1 MSDRDL
7 TNGVPITEL
16 GDGEMIAGKLG
27 EDEIL
32 LAREGDV
39 VHAVGA
45 TCTHYGGP
53 LAEGALV
60 NGTVRCPWHH
70 ACFDLRTG
78 AVLRAPALAP
88 LARWR
93 VERRGDRY
101 FVAGKL
107 EPETPAPSTGPEN
120 VVIVGMGAAGINV
133 ADTLRREGYGGR
145 IVMISRETELPYD
158 KPNLSKD
165 YLAGHAP
172 AEWLPVH
179 PREYYDE
186 QRIELRLGAVVS
198 SVDTNARHITIAP
211 AERLPF
217 DALVLAAGTEPRLLP
232 VPHENVHYLRT
243 RRDSERLVE
252 LAATSRRAVVIGA
265 GFIGLETAASLRQR
279 GLEVVVLSPDRVPL
293 QRILGDEVGARIRAI
308 HEEHGVAFRFGQSV
322 KAVEAGSVLLDD
334 GSRLEGDLIVAG
346 IGVTPAVD
354 VARAAGLEVENGIVV
369 NELLETSAP
378 NVWACGDIAA
388 WPDARSGT
396 KLRVEHWVVAGRQ
409 GQTVARNI
417 LGKRERFDAV
427 PFFWSAHY
435 DVTIAYVGNAAG
447 WETAQ
452 VLGSLEKNDATI
464 VYRRGS
470 NVLAVATIGRD
481 TISLSAELAMER
493 GDWTGLNALLSEHP
507 GPKA

>member
-1 MSDRDL
+1 
-7 TNGVPITEL
+7 
-16 GDGEMIAGKLG
+16 MIVGKLG

-32 LAREGDV
+32 LAREGEE

-78 AVLRAPALAP
+78 TVLRAPALAP

-101 FVAGKL
+101 FVTGRI
-107 EPETPAPSTGPEN
+107 EPEPPSPSTGPEN

-133 ADTLRREGYGGR
+133 ADTLRREGFGGR

-198 SVDTNARHITIAP
+198 SIDTNAKHITIAP
-211 AERLPF
+211 DAVGREERLPF

-232 VPHENVHYLRT
+232 VPNEQVHYLRT

-252 LAATSRRAVVIGA
+252 LAATARRAIVIGS
-265 GFIGLETAASLRQR
+265 GFIGLETA
-279 GLEVVVLSPDRVPL
+279 
-293 QRILGDEVGARIRAI
+293 
-308 HEEHGVAFRFGQSV
+308 
-322 KAVEAGSVLLDD
+322 
-334 GSRLEGDLIVAG
+334 
-346 IGVTPAVD
+346 
-354 VARAAGLEVENGIVV
+354 
-369 NELLETSAP
+369 
-378 NVWACGDIAA
+378 
-388 WPDARSGT
+388 
-396 KLRVEHWVVAGRQ
+396 
-409 GQTVARNI
+409 
-417 LGKRERFDAV
+417 
-427 PFFWSAHY
+427 
-435 DVTIAYVGNAAG
+435 
-447 WETAQ
+447 
-452 VLGSLEKNDATI
+452 
-464 VYRRGS
+464 
-470 NVLAVATIGRD
+470 
-481 TISLSAELAMER
+481 
-493 GDWTGLNALLSEHP
+493 
-507 GPKA
+507 

>member
-1 MSDRDL
+1 
-7 TNGVPITEL
+7 
-16 GDGEMIAGKLG
+16 
-27 EDEIL
+27 
-32 LAREGDV
+32 
-39 VHAVGA
+39 
-45 TCTHYGGP
+45 
-53 LAEGALV
+53 
-60 NGTVRCPWHH
+60 
-70 ACFDLRTG
+70 
-78 AVLRAPALAP
+78 LAP

-107 EPETPAPSTGPEN
+107 EPETSATSTGPEN
-120 VVIVGMGAAGINV
+120 VVIVGMGAAGMNV

-145 IVMISRETELPYD
+145 IVMISREADLPYD

-198 SVDTNARHITIAP
+198 SVDTKAKHIILAP
-211 AERLPF
+211 DAVSREERLPF

-232 VPHENVHYLRT
+232 VPNENVHYLRT

-252 LAATSRRAVVIGA
+252 LAATSRRAIVIGS
-265 GFIGLETAASLRQR
+265 GFIGLEAAASLRQR
-279 GLEVVVLSPDRVPL
+279 GLDVVVLSPDRVPL

-308 HEEHGVAFRFGQSV
+308 HEEHGVTFRFGQSV
-322 KAVEAGSVLLDD
+322 KAVEMESVLLDD

-354 VARAAGLEVENGIVV
+354 VARAAGIEVENGIVV
-369 NELLETSAP
+369 NEFLETSAP
-378 NVWACGDIAA
+378 NVWACGDIAS

-417 LGKRERFDAV
+417 LGRRERFDAV
-427 PFFWSAHY
+427 PFFWSAHF

-447 WETAQ
+447 WETAE

-464 VYRRGS
+464 VYRRGPD
-470 NVLAVATIGRD
+470 VLAVATIGRD
-481 TISLSAELAMER
+481 TISLAAEQAMER
-493 GDWTGLNALLSEHP
+493 GDWTGLNALLTEP
-507 GPKA
+507 T

>member
-1 MSDRDL
+1 MADRDL
-7 TNGVPITEL
+7 TSGVPITEL
-16 GDGEMIAGKLG
+16 RDGEMISGKLG
-27 EDEIL
+27 DDAIL
-32 LAREGDV
+32 LARLGDEV
-39 VHAVGA
+39 YAVAA
-45 TCTHYGGP
+45 TCTHYAGP

-78 AVLRAPALAP
+78 AVLRAPAPAP
-88 LARWR
+88 LARWQ

-107 EPETPAPSTGPEN
+107 EPEPPAPSPGPEN

-133 ADTLRREGYGGR
+133 AGTLRAEGYGGR
-145 IVMISRETELPYD
+145 IVMISRETDLPFD

-186 QRIELRLGAVVS
+186 QRIELRFGAVVTS
-198 SVDTNARHITIAP
+198 IDTAARHITIEP
-211 AERLPF
+211 DERLPF
-217 DALVLAAGTEPRLLP
+217 DALVFATGSEPRLLP
-232 VPHENVHYLRT
+232 VPHEGVHYLRT
-243 RRDSERLVE
+243 RRDAERLVE
-252 LAATSRRAVVIGA
+252 LAGTSKRAIVIGS

-279 GLEVVVLSPDRVPL
+279 GLEVVVISPDRLPL
-293 QRILGDEVGARIRAI
+293 QRILGDEVGARILAI
-308 HEEHGVAFRFGQSV
+308 HEEHGVAFRFGRTV
-322 KAVEAGSVLLDD
+322 KAVEAGSVILDD

-354 VARAAGLEVENGIVV
+354 VARAAGIHVEKGIVV

-378 NVWACGDIAA
+378 HVWACGDIAS

-396 KLRVEHWVVAGRQ
+396 SLRVEHWVVAGRQ

-417 LGKRERFDAV
+417 LGRRERFDAV

-435 DVTIAYVGNAAG
+435 DVTINYLGNAAG
-447 WETAQ
+447 WDTVE

-464 VYRRGS
+464 VYRRGA

-481 TISLSAELAMER
+481 NVSLAAEQAMER
-493 GDWTGLNALLSEHP
+493 GDWAALNALLSEHET
-507 GPKA
+507 